1 MGSGPKIRDKHYGS
15 ATLVPTGMTHTQK
28 IYPAMKLAHY
38 GTFVIAW
45 DLVHGFLASSCPKT
59 KTQITPHT
67 PILI

>member
-1 MGSGPKIRDKHYGS
+1 
-15 ATLVPTGMTHTQK
+15 
-28 IYPAMKLAHY
+28 MKLAHR

-67 PILI
+67 PILIHLNKALGLDVHLQYAVLGVRDIFVRIRISD